1 MENSDFIE
9 VDFCI
14 DCMNYEVCSTSI
26 YGIEFLEKLMIFKA
40 LKDDN
45 QEEVEEIFHETFEK
59 YPFTYEK
66 VSNFLENKKENC
78 IYFG

>member
-40 LKDDN
+40 LKDND
-45 QEEVEEIFHETFEK
+45 EEVEEIFHDTFEK
-59 YPFTYEK
+59 YHFNYDD
-66 VSNFLENKKENC
+66 VSKFVEDKKQNC